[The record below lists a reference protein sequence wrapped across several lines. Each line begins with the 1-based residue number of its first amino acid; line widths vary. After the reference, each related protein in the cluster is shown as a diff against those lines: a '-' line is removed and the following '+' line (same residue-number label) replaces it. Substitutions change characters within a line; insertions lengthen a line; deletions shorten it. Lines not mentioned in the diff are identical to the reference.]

1 MKKWKLFTAAVL
13 SAATLFT
20 SVWTVPVYAEEGD
33 VTEKPYISADFSNR
47 IDQKKIAQEDADVI
61 NEKFGYEWGSNTVNI
76 CGKDTS
82 LWIDIENSL
91 YGYDIYRTTVFSPVL
106 YRDENGTLNIKDLGG
121 EDFSISTFWDWNT
134 ETNTYQLS
142 DGYLYEYE
150 YDYDYNDGVLLSWID
165 FEKGTT
171 YGNIYFSINQN
182 DDYAINTHLGN
193 TAFLEPKLA
202 DDVYIVRVFYL
213 IDGDRSTLDYTYG
226 WVDYWILP
234 EGVESVLHFENM
246 EAEPTPSEEQYV
258 VDLTNAAEPISKE
271 DFAVLLEENKTKD
284 VVISS
289 NNGVTF
295 TFKAGTMSEV
305 EGKEAYDF
313 STSIQNTYEST
324 MPSYV
329 TASNFVS
336 QINFNY
342 SGTLPADAY
351 IRFFVGTQYA
361 GQTLYY
367 SLMNEAGTF
376 AEVQAVT
383 VDAEGYMTVKQ
394 SHCSSYVVTTENPE
408 TPAPTPEAPAQPEQ
422 PQTPTPEQS
431 QTQAPEQSQTATPD
445 TTPETAKTSPKTGEK
460 PFQVIYVL
468 AFAAIGIAAVSVAG
482 KKRNMR

>member
-47 IDQKKIAQEDADVI
+47 IDQKKIAQEDAEVI
-61 NEKFGYEWGSNTVNI
+61 NEVFQYGWGSNTVNI

-91 YGYDIYRTTVFSPVL
+91 YGKDIYKTVIYSHIFS
-106 YRDENGTLNIKDLGG
+106 RDENGKLQIELDWLGYG
-121 EDFSISTFWDWNT
+121 EYAFWDWKSSASWNWNT
-134 ETNTYQLS
+134 ETNAYDMSSLFSSGGQWRDS
-142 DGYLYEYE
+142 YYDG
-150 YDYDYNDGVLLSWID
+150 DSWC
-165 FEKGTT
+165 EGA
-171 YGNIYFSINQN
+171 GSYFSLDSNTS
-182 DDYAINTHLGN
+182 DAGAINTHLGD
-193 TAFLEPKLA
+193 TSLIEPEIV
-202 DDVYIVRVFYL
+202 DEVYIIRVYYL
-213 IDGDRSTLDYTYG
+213 TEGSLDGDYSYG
-226 WVDYWILP
+226 WSDFWILP
-234 EGVESVLHFENM
+234 EGVETVLHLEDM

-271 DFAVLLEENKTKD
+271 AFAVLLEENKTKD